1 VDTIEAVLP
10 LKKLVAPLMFALL
23 VGSLPAL
30 AAEVAVLRNGFEIR
44 HDHRETAGDKTRL
57 YVSSGGYVEVSTAD
71 IAEIQREEYV
81 VPVSVVAPVPLQVSA
96 NPDFHQLAAQAAGQ
110 HKLDRDFIE
119 AVIRAESSGN
129 PRARSPKGAQG
140 LMQLMPKTADKLG
153 VKNAYDPAA
162 NVDAGTRHLRAL
174 LEQYDGDAVKALA
187 AYNAGEGRVAQYH
200 GVPPYRETQ
209 AYVRRIIRDYNAK
222 KLAQQKAAAKA
233 KAAEAKP
240 AEKKTVAAAAAAP
253 AGN

>member
-1 VDTIEAVLP
+1 
-10 LKKLVAPLMFALL
+10 MFALL

-110 HKLDRDFIE
+110 HKLDRDFTE
-119 AVIRAESSGN
+119 AV
-129 PRARSPKGAQG
+129 
-140 LMQLMPKTADKLG
+140 
-153 VKNAYDPAA
+153 
-162 NVDAGTRHLRAL
+162 
-174 LEQYDGDAVKALA
+174 
-187 AYNAGEGRVAQYH
+187 
-200 GVPPYRETQ
+200 
-209 AYVRRIIRDYNAK
+209 
-222 KLAQQKAAAKA
+222 
-233 KAAEAKP
+233 
-240 AEKKTVAAAAAAP
+240 
-253 AGN
+253 